1 MADHGSLALRR
12 TRVPDLG
19 DDQLE
24 RLDQL
29 REHGV
34 VRQQGE
40 RVVEPRVGEDER
52 IRLVA
57 GAVGPIAASGP
68 MGAMAAV
75 LLVGLPAVVYAFL
88 VGIWAIRMFQGAYA
102 GSR

>member
-1 MADHGSLALRR
+1 MSPIIFGTAFAIGAGAIALWTDLRLPKLAPEEMRKIVMHTMASFIVLK
-12 TRVPDLG
+12 V
-19 DDQLE
+19 
-24 RLDQL
+24 
-29 REHGV
+29 
-34 VRQQGE
+34 
-40 RVVEPRVGEDER
+40 
-52 IRLVA
+52 VA

-68 MGAMAAV
+68 MGAMASV